1 MNSLPPL
8 SLPRF
13 HVNELSRPHK
23 AKNASVQAQTQE
35 QAFSAPPEE
44 QQESLTEQE
53 LEATPVSDIPVAPIL
68 PEIDTGAIL
77 NSLETAKAGLERQ
90 ALTHSQTRIMD
101 FLQTAFPSLCEA
113 FLAEEVTRT
122 LSKMAPS
129 EINTLVI
136 KVPEAFEA
144 AFQRVLQS
152 APEMSERYAL
162 EVIPGREEILIDVD
176 WQSGGL
182 QFDMQHFLES
192 SLARLSGSNQTQ
204 EGHNV

>member
-23 AKNASVQAQTQE
+23 AKNASVQTQT
-35 QAFSAPPEE
+35 S
-44 QQESLTEQE
+44 EQE
-53 LEATPVSDIPVAPIL
+53 FAVAADEGELPTEPQPETAPAPEMPAAPIL

-77 NSLETAKAGLERQ
+77 NSLEAAKVGLERH
-90 ALTHSQTRIMD
+90 ALTHSHTLITD
-101 FLQTAFPSLCEA
+101 FLQAAFPSLCEA

-122 LSKMAPS
+122 LSTMAPS
-129 EINTLVI
+129 EIKTLVI
-136 KVPEAFEA
+136 KVPEAFEP
-144 AFQRVLQS
+144 AFQRALQS
-152 APEMSERYAL
+152 APEMNELYAL
-162 EVIPGREEILIDVD
+162 EVVPGHEEILIDVD

>member
-13 HVNELSRPHK
+13 HVNELSRPRK
-23 AKNASVQAQTQE
+23 AKQASVHAETSE
-35 QAFSAPPEE
+35 QAFSAAPEE
-44 QQESLTEQE
+44 QEIPSEPQ
-53 LEATPVSDIPVAPIL
+53 LEPSVAPEMPVAPIL

-77 NSLETAKAGLERQ
+77 NSLEAAKAGLERH
-90 ALTHSQTRIMD
+90 AVTHSQTLITD

-113 FLAEEVTRT
+113 FLAEEVTRA
-122 LSKMAPS
+122 LNKMAPS
-129 EINTLVI
+129 EIKTLVI
-136 KVPEAFEA
+136 KVPEAFEP
-144 AFQRVLQS
+144 AFQRALQA
-152 APEMSERYAL
+152 APEIRELCAL
-162 EVIPGREEILIDVD
+162 EVIPGRDEILIDVD